1 MLRKEARFQEEEQ
14 EQLHMSTQ
22 QLKQEN
28 RQILARAEQEKE
40 QTWEVERNMK
50 IIEQRLMEMEKEDMT
65 PNMEHQLERMEE
77 LKNKVG
83 EKRIH

>member
-65 PNMEHQLERMEE
+65 PNMEHQLEIMEE

>member
-1 MLRKEARFQEEEQ
+1 
-14 EQLHMSTQ
+14 MSTQ

-65 PNMEHQLERMEE
+65 PNMEHQLERLEE

>member
-1 MLRKEARFQEEEQ
+1 
-14 EQLHMSTQ
+14 MSTQ

-65 PNMEHQLERMEE
+65 PNMEHQLERLEE
-77 LKNKVG
+77 LKNTVG